1 MKIVLKIAIVEDE
14 NASAELLEQNI
25 RQYSAEFQIPVE
37 IHLFTN
43 ASAFLDQYSAQY
55 GMIFMDIMMPMLNG
69 MDAAHALREKDSAV
83 LLIFVT
89 SMQQYAI
96 QGYEVGATDFI
107 VKPVKYPQFK
117 LKFTR
122 FLSKIQFSP
131 SRKSTDVL
139 LKTESG
145 YVRLLPRQISYVEVR
160 AHHCIYHTD
169 LGEFRIYQTMK
180 SVAQQLEPCGFAK
193 CNNYLLVNL
202 TRITKISG
210 MEVVVGK
217 ETLPISHPRKN
228 EFIARFVE
236 FTESKKK

>member
-1 MKIVLKIAIVEDE
+1 MLKIAIIEDE
-14 NASAELLEQNI
+14 SASAEVLEQNI
-25 RQYSAEFQIPVE
+25 RRYSEEFQIPVE
-37 IHLFTN
+37 IHFFTN
-43 ASAFLDQYSAQY
+43 AIAFLNQYSAQY
-55 GMIFMDIMMPMLNG
+55 DMIFMDIMMPMLNG

-96 QGYEVGATDFI
+96 HGYEVGAADFI

-122 FLSKIQFSP
+122 FLSKLQYSA
-131 SRKSTDVL
+131 SGKSTDVL

-169 LGEFRIYQTMK
+169 VGEFRIYQTMK

-202 TRITKISG
+202 MRISRISG
-210 MEVVVGK
+210 MEVLIGN